1 MTPHPPSSPHSSPP
15 VLCLHLGT
23 SSSTCPLKVDVTQ
36 ASILISLHFSSRLPS
51 QEISSSSHLYA
62 DDPQIVI
69 LTSILSSELQT
80 CL

>member
-15 VLCLHLGT
+15 ILCLHLGT
-23 SSSTCPLKVDVTQ
+23 SYSTCSLKVDVTQ
-36 ASILISLHFSSRLPS
+36 VSILIPLHFTSRLLS
-51 QEISSSSHLYA
+51 QEISSSPHFYA